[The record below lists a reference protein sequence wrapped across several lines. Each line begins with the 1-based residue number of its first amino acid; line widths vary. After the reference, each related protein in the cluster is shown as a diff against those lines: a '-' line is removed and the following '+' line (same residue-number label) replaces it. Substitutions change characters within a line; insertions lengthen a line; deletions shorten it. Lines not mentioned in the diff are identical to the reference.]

1 VRTPS
6 GYQKFFRACLPVC
19 LHAEVPGRP
28 LLVVVA
34 ISILLG
40 ACGGAPRQ
48 AWHKADMD
56 EEFRASQREEV
67 QNFADYLALEDRLF
81 AQLQSEVYAEVE
93 TGPEFGLVRY
103 SAGSAADPENLSPN
117 WNRSF
122 LLPVSNPVGG
132 VLLLHGMSDSPYS
145 LRRLGET
152 LQQQGYVVI
161 GLRLPGHGTAPSGLL
176 RMRWQDMAAAVELAV
191 ERLRREIGTTPL
203 HMVGYSNGAPL
214 ALNFTLDA
222 LEEKRGPVPASLVL
236 ISPAIGLATGA
247 GLASWKRGLSRVPG
261 LGGMAWLSIQP
272 EFDPYKYNSFATNAG
287 AQVYALTQRVA
298 RRVAARARSGKQP
311 VLPPTLVFKSTVDAT
326 TSTQA
331 VLKNLLGRLA
341 ADSHELVLFDI
352 NRFSATTSLLVDDP
366 GPFTQQVMADDSLP
380 FAVTLVTNRGPET
393 LKVAARKKLGFSS
406 STTLVTD
413 LETDWPRD
421 VLSLSHVALPFA
433 PADPLYGRGPPRDD
447 QLLFL
452 GQQAIQGERGLL
464 RIPPDWLL
472 RLRHNPF
479 YSYLEDRTVAWMR
492 VAGNT
497 CCQETSVP
505 ASD

>member
-1 VRTPS
+1 MLPCR
-6 GYQKFFRACLPVC
+6 QKSYPCLLPARLC
-19 LHAEVPGRP
+19 ATNPGCR
-28 LLVVVA
+28 LLALAA
-34 ISILLG
+34 ITLLLN

-48 AWHKADMD
+48 VWHKADLD
-56 EEFRASQREEV
+56 EEFRASQREDV
-67 QNFADYLALEDRLF
+67 QNFSDYLALEDRLF
-81 AQLQSEVYAEVE
+81 GQLQDEVYAEVD

-103 SAGSAADPENLSPN
+103 SSGSAADPQGLSPN

-152 LQQQGYVVI
+152 LQQLGYVVI

-176 RMRWQDMAAAVELAV
+176 RLRWQDMAASVELAV
-191 ERLRREIGTTPL
+191 ARLGREIGAAPL

-222 LEEKRGPVPASLVL
+222 LEGKAAPVPASLVL

-247 GLASWKRGLSRVPG
+247 GLASWKRSLSRVPG

-287 AQVYALTQRVA
+287 AQVYGLTKRVA
-298 RRVAARARSGKQP
+298 RRIAARARSGKQP

-331 VLKNLLGRLA
+331 VLNNLLGRLA
-341 ADSHELVLFDI
+341 AGSHELVLFDI

-366 GPFTQQVMADDSLP
+366 GPLTRQVMADESQP
-380 FAVTLVTNRGPET
+380 FAVTLITNRGPET
-393 LKVAARKKLGFSS
+393 LKVTARKKLPFSAAA
-406 STTLVTD
+406 TLVTD

-433 PADPLYGRGPPRDD
+433 PADPLYGRGPPRED

-464 RIPPDWLL
+464 RIPADWLL

-479 YSYLEDRTVAWMR
+479 YSYLEDRTAAWMR
-492 VAGNT
+492 LAGDT
-497 CCQETSVP
+497 CCQDSPATSQN
-505 ASD
+505 